1 MKEQISELVTRKER
15 GITVK
20 KFFPSFILLVCIFLV
35 FIGNVCS
42 FIHFVGEE
50 EYEIL
55 VSLVAGTVKKT
66 KRGLKRTKVEIRM
79 SESIVKHH
87 IPSEI

>member
-1 MKEQISELVTRKER
+1 M
-15 GITVK
+15 
-20 KFFPSFILLVCIFLV
+20 V

-42 FIHFVGEE
+42 FIHSVGEE

-55 VSLVAGTVKKT
+55 VSLVAGTVKET
-66 KRGLKRTKVEIRM
+66 KRGLKRRKVEIRM

>member
-20 KFFPSFILLVCIFLV
+20 KIFPSFILLVCIFLV

-66 KRGLKRTKVEIRM
+66 KRGLKGRRLKLG
-79 SESIVKHH
+79 
-87 IPSEI
+87 